1 MATMKAPDTP
11 IEAQAAAKALLAFW
25 RAAGVDMDMAEAVYA
40 ASAAKAGSSPAARSS
55 AQPAPKTAP
64 VRAKAKAAAP
74 IDSAVALAK
83 AARNVAEL
91 REAVLA
97 FEGCALKAT
106 ARNTVFS
113 DGVDDAPV
121 LVIGEAPGRDE
132 DQQGKP
138 FVGPAGAML
147 DRMLAAIGLSRQS
160 NVLISNT
167 IYWRPPGDRDP
178 TPGESLICQPFVER
192 LIELRQPKL
201 LVLVGKAAAQA
212 VLQRQDPINKLRGR
226 KLSYAREEL
235 ALPVN
240 AIVMLHPA
248 YLMRQPQQ
256 KRQAWADLLAMEAW
270 LAELGVARVS

>member
-192 LIELRQPKL
+192 LIELKQPKL

>member
-1 MATMKAPDTP
+1 
-11 IEAQAAAKALLAFW
+11 
-25 RAAGVDMDMAEAVYA
+25 
-40 ASAAKAGSSPAARSS
+40 
-55 AQPAPKTAP
+55 
-64 VRAKAKAAAP
+64 
-74 IDSAVALAK
+74 
-83 AARNVAEL
+83 
-91 REAVLA
+91 
-97 FEGCALKAT
+97 
-106 ARNTVFS
+106 
-113 DGVDDAPV
+113 
-121 LVIGEAPGRDE
+121 VIGEAPGRDE

>member
-40 ASAAKAGSSPAARSS
+40 ASAAKAGPSPAARSS

-192 LIELRQPKL
+192 LIELKQPKL

>member
-1 MATMKAPDTP
+1 MAMMNAPDTP

-40 ASAAKAGSSPAARSS
+40 ASAAKAGPSPAARAS
-55 AQPAPKTAP
+55 APTAPKTAP

-74 IDSAVALAK
+74 VDSAVALAK
-83 AARNVAEL
+83 AAQNVAEL
-91 REAVLA
+91 RAAVLA

-121 LVIGEAPGRDE
+121 LVIGEAPGREE

-147 DRMLAAIGLSRQS
+147 DRMLAAIGLSRES

-192 LIELRQPKL
+192 LIELKQPKL
-201 LVLVGKAAAQA
+201 LVLVGKAAAQT
-212 VLQRQDPINKLRGR
+212 VLQRQDPVNKLRGR
-226 KLSYAREEL
+226 KLSYARDGL

-270 LAELGVARVS
+270 LAELGVARVP